1 MYKVKIINNGKI
13 INYEN
18 NMTLEEIAKDNNI
31 LAYGAKVNNRLHDL
45 NYYIDSDVEI
55 EFVDLEDSE
64 GARIYQNTLRYLI
77 CMVIKR
83 LYPKY
88 RVRFAAYISRSFLC
102 TVSGIKEDKEFVDLL
117 TNEIKKLVEKKLK
130 IERLK
135 LSKEEAYNI
144 YQSEGYLD
152 KLDTLKYR
160 PENYVNIYKCEDYYN
175 YMYGYM
181 LPSTEYIKDFNL
193 IPYEPGFIVQYP
205 RSEAEGVIPDFE
217 DDPSLSKMIKEAYQW
232 RRMCKINTLADMNA
246 FTDTKEFVDFVN
258 MCETKH
264 NNMLAELGE
273 KIKSRINTIKLI
285 AIAGPSSSGKTTFCN
300 RLRVELMSR
309 GIFPLMISLDDYYKN
324 REDTPKDENGKPDFE
339 HIEALDLEL
348 LNQQLNDLI
357 EGKEVIIPKY
367 NFKTGLR
374 EEGLKVKLEQ
384 GQPILIEGIHGL
396 NERLTSSLPRN
407 VKFKVYISPFPQ
419 INNDDHNPI
428 MATDIRKLRRCV
440 RDAKFRHTSPAKTF
454 EMWPSVRKGEFKWIY
469 PFQKDA
475 DYVYNTELT
484 YEIMVMKK
492 YALPAL
498 KEIKRDSEYYIEANR
513 LIKFLKI
520 VRDIDDKYVP
530 CNSILREFIG
540 DSCFYDYDE

>member
-1 MYKVKIINNGKI
+1 MFKVNILNTNNTI
-13 INYEN
+13 EYEN
-18 NMTLEEIAKDNNI
+18 KMTLEEIANNLNI
-31 LAYGAKVNNRLHDL
+31 KAYGAKVNNRLREL
-45 NYYIDSDVEI
+45 TYYIDKDANI
-55 EFVDLEDSE
+55 EFVDLKDDE
-64 GARIYQNTLRYLI
+64 GARIYQNTLRFLI
-77 CMVIKR
+77 VMALKKIA
-83 LYPKY
+83 PKSII
-88 RVRFAAYISRSFLC
+88 RFTAYISRSLLC
-102 TVSGIKEDKEFVDLL
+102 TVSGIKEDEAFVA
-117 TNEIKKLVEKKLK
+117 EVEKEVKELIK
-130 IERLK
+130 ANITIERLVI
-135 LSKEEAYNI
+135 SKDEAKEI
-144 YQSEGYLD
+144 YTKEGYFD
-152 KLDTLKYR
+152 KVKLLEYR
-160 PENYVNIYKCEDYYN
+160 PDDYVNIYKCGDYYN
-175 YMYGYM
+175 YMSGYM
-181 LPSTEYIKDFNL
+181 LPSTAYISGFKL
-193 IPYEPGFIVQYP
+193 ITYYPGFVVQYP

-232 RRMCKINTLADMNA
+232 SKMCKVNTLANMNA

-264 NNMLAELGE
+264 NNMLADLGSR
-273 KIKSRINTIKLI
+273 IKSNINNIKLI

-324 REDTPKDENGKPDFE
+324 REDTPQDENGKPDFE

-348 LNQQLNDLI
+348 LNLQLNELI
-357 EGKEVIIPKY
+357 DGKEVILPKY

-396 NERLTSSLPRN
+396 NERLTSSLPRD
-407 VKFKVYISPFPQ
+407 VKFKIYISPFPQ
-419 INNDDHNPI
+419 INIDFHNPI

-440 RDAKFRHTSPAKTF
+440 RDAKFRHTSPEKTF

-469 PFQKDA
+469 PFQEDA